1 MLIFQLH
8 AGVSSRACTTMP
20 QVDTDAETSSTSHL
34 SSSSSLPDQTNP
46 SPLSG
51 KRLKQNGSIQIGDPC
66 SASMHRKVQRR
77 FEIGTSVSEAQNS
90 VEATYRIVYCEVIDY
105 TVNADL
111 IKMDIKFC
119 AN

>member
-1 MLIFQLH
+1 MLP
-8 AGVSSRACTTMP
+8 R
-20 QVDTDAETSSTSHL
+20 
-34 SSSSSLPDQTNP
+34 
-46 SPLSG
+46 
-51 KRLKQNGSIQIGDPC
+51 
-66 SASMHRKVQRR
+66 HRKVQRR